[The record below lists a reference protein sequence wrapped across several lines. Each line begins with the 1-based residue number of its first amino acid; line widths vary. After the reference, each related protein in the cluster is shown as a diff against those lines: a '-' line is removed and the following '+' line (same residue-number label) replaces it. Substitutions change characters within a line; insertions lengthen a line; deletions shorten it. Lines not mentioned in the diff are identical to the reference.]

1 LPRPGKST
9 PAGQRW
15 VYRFDGHRKCWFQT
29 AQGIATVKKQV
40 RHGTAKS
47 LAVVPEENEAA
58 PRERKAVVDA
68 RAELQRSALAEASQP
83 TRLAPEFKVADAASV
98 PATGTAAFVPL
109 APVEKLA
116 TDQLTPD
123 HATPRVVDV
132 RALLAAAPAPSDA
145 VAASVPLATPVAF
158 PVAEAADDGQGWM
171 ATLLGVLLM
180 ALGFVSVLG
189 SSPTLR
195 EAVLLRD

>member
-9 PAGQRW
+9 AAGQRW

-40 RHGTAKS
+40 RHGAAKPPV
-47 LAVVPEENEAA
+47 AVPEENETA
-58 PRERKAVVDA
+58 PPKQNAVVDA
-68 RAELQRSALAEASQP
+68 RAELLRSAPEEASQP
-83 TRLAPEFKVADAASV
+83 TRLAPEFKVVDAASV
-98 PATGTAAFVPL
+98 LATGPAAFVPL
-109 APVEKLA
+109 APVEKRA

-132 RALLAAAPAPSDA
+132 KTLLAAAPAPSDA
-145 VAASVPLATPVAF
+145 VAASVPPAAPVAF
-158 PVAEAADDGQGWM
+158 PIAEAADDGQGWM

-180 ALGFVSVLG
+180 ALGLVSVLG
-189 SSPTLR
+189 SSPALR